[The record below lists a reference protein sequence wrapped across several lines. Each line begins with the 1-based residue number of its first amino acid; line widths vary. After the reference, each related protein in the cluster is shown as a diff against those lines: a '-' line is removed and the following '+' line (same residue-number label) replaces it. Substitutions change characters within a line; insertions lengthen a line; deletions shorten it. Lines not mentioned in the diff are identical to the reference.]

1 LIDSTRKE
9 SMTDTSDGALFAR
22 AEAIAR
28 TGFTSIVV
36 GFDGSDA
43 SRGAL
48 VFSAG
53 LASRGDS
60 ELVAVLVGEPNALYA
75 LSPGAAAA
83 DAADAL
89 ELELVLRADTANH
102 VDGLGIRWRFERRDG
117 NPAEELLA
125 MGRETGADLIVV
137 GRSEGGLAKRVLGS
151 VATHLTRHADRPV
164 LVVP

>member
-1 LIDSTRKE
+1 
-9 SMTDTSDGALFAR
+9 MTDTSDGALFAR

-28 TGFTSIVV
+28 NGFTSIVV
-36 GFDGSDA
+36 GFDGSGT

-48 VFSAG
+48 IFAAG
-53 LASRGDS
+53 LASRGDA

-83 DAADAL
+83 GAEDAL
-89 ELELVLRADTANH
+89 ELEQILRADTANQLN
-102 VDGLGIRWRFERRDG
+102 GLGIRWRFERRDG
-117 NPAEELLA
+117 SPAEELLA
-125 MGRETGADLIVV
+125 IGREAGADLIVV

-151 VATHLTRHADRPV
+151 VASHLTRQADRPV